1 MENKRWKSFIE
12 YINSTLGIPIT
23 ILNYIAVS
31 DILLGCVTGLSNST
45 ISKKYNCSDEYI
57 VGVLN
62 EFLDFKGWTNDLDIN
77 IYFMYNNADKNL
89 NAFRLLV
96 TTITP
101 LINDKEINISYNI
114 CKKYD
119 IIIKEVNKFYG

>member
-23 ILNYIAVS
+23 ILNYITVS